1 MKSKKYIIPQISAQ
15 SIIASAKQKDDGYS
29 FYFDT
34 TDVSKEYLVEDTL
47 QDDCP
52 IFYQAMCLLGEDPN
66 KAEFVSD
73 KLRDVFVYVDFSGI
87 FDRKA
92 AGRVLDYQNIA
103 EYMFRP
109 EGITLNFGKEDK
121 RYIAFERSASM
132 SRANQLSFIR
142 ADVYE
147 SLRERM
153 MLGMNIGK
161 CQLSKLYAY
170 NALLFTS
177 GKRYKDSDTVLIDK
191 KIIVIKN
198 PESVIEK
205 IKTITVNGDGSNNA
219 VRKYTRSEETTDI
232 TITEFDGEGFIS
244 PRLADLLDKGHNSF
258 QIRMPYIKGVVH
270 KVDFSALL
278 SELEVSFI
286 VDMWGNKHNPAD
298 VDIILTDSMFK
309 GLKWMTDNCLSWA
322 EYLERCKKYNHALY
336 VSGKDKIDPQDTTE
350 LNYQFLNTLSITDDE
365 FRPKDLPLGWKDS
378 PANDSRHWITKTT
391 ETEYYRLVA
400 DNEAR
405 RRYFTDELNEDLTD
419 NRRKFRAELI
429 AKNALF
435 IDEPIYA
442 KELKDKAENLLSKYA
457 MGKLLVAGD
466 NRYLSDDLL
475 RLIAYMVKQ
484 SVGEGAAYRQLEQ
497 EFISGNFMYT
507 PQPSYEKSDYYTI
520 LRSPHIARNEE
531 VLVKPMVPGELR
543 ERYFSHLSY
552 VVMVDSRSLIPER
565 LGGADF
571 DGDMVKTIADTLVNK
586 CVMRSSTELPLLKIP
601 TEQPLI
607 ADANDWYER
616 FVTVKNTFS
625 SRVGQISNAAL
636 SRGIIAYDEN
646 TTDEDKEKY
655 YHEVETLA
663 ILTGLE
669 IDSAKSGVKP
679 DLSEYI
685 EKKTTRRSIFLR
697 YKAIVGS
704 DDEHKWYEPSKN
716 ARLKK
721 HFDSIDWDKVSSNL
735 EKLPYLA
742 CMLER
747 ETEAV
752 TVRPISD
759 DLLFTFAQTLDW
771 KESLNSNTLSQV
783 SALISDYET
792 ALSRVRYIKHI
803 SIDMKRK
810 GDIYRI
816 LFARGQEKYYTV
828 DELYS
833 VFDSMLPHQIHKAR
847 LMLDEVKWHLVP
859 PEERTNILYTICRTG
874 SLYDYLDV
882 FCDFRNGGYR
892 IVGDIICDFDD
903 MYRKMG
909 IQKSAS
915 KQKGDSKDL
924 QTLLSGITAKA
935 NYKEQI
941 IRNCL
946 NIIHPISGK
955 NHIDY
960 AEVVKCAVALGKRQ
974 FILEVLP
981 KHVLDQT
988 IDRSHLYTET
998 KPKKKWRLW

>member
-15 SIIASAKQKDDGYS
+15 SIIASAKQKGDGYS

-52 IFYQAMCLLGEDPN
+52 IFYQSMLSLGENPDR
-66 KAEFVSD
+66 AEFVSD
-73 KLRDVFVYVDFSGI
+73 KLRDVFVYIDFSGI

-92 AGRVLDYQNIA
+92 AGRVLDYQKIA

-177 GKRYKDSDTVLIDK
+177 GKRYKDSDTILNNK

-205 IKTITVNGDGSNNA
+205 IKTVTVNGDGSNNA
-219 VRKYTRSEETTDI
+219 VRKYTRTEEIKDI

-244 PRLADLLDKGHNSF
+244 PRLSELLDEGHNSF

-270 KVDFSALL
+270 KVDFAALL
-278 SELEVSFI
+278 LELEVPFI

-309 GLKWMTDNCLSWA
+309 GLKWMSDNGLSWA

-336 VSGKDKIDPQDTTE
+336 VSGKDKVESQDTTE
-350 LNYQFLNTLSITDDE
+350 LNYQFLNTLSMTDDE
-365 FRPKDLPLGWKDS
+365 FRPKDLPLGWIGS
-378 PANDSRHWITKTT
+378 PENDSRHWITKTT
-391 ETEYYRLVA
+391 ETEYYRLIA

-405 RRYFTDELNEDLTD
+405 RRYFIDELGEDLTD
-419 NRRKFRAELI
+419 NKRKFRAELI
-429 AKNALF
+429 SKNKLF

-442 KELKDKAENLLSKYA
+442 KELKDKAENLLGRYA

-484 SVGEGAAYRQLEQ
+484 SVGDGNAYRRLEQ
-497 EFISGNFMYT
+497 EFITGNFMYA
-507 PQPSYEKSDYYTI
+507 PQPGYEKSDYYTI

-531 VLVKPMVPGELR
+531 VLVKPMISGELR
-543 ERYFSHLSY
+543 EKYLSHLSY
-552 VVMVDSRSLIPER
+552 VIMVDSRSLIPER

-571 DGDMVKTIADTLVNK
+571 DGDMVKTIADPLVNN
-586 CVMRSSTELPLLKIP
+586 CVIRSSTELPLLKIP

-607 ADANDWYER
+607 ADATDWYER
-616 FVTVKNTFS
+616 FITVKNTFS

-646 TTDEDKEKY
+646 TADEDKERY

-685 EKKTTRRSIFLR
+685 EKKTARRSIFLR

-704 DDEHKWYEPSKN
+704 DENHKWYEPSKN

-721 HFDSIDWDKVSSNL
+721 YFDS
-735 EKLPYLA
+735 
-742 CMLER
+742 
-747 ETEAV
+747 
-752 TVRPISD
+752 
-759 DLLFTFAQTLDW
+759 
-771 KESLNSNTLSQV
+771 
-783 SALISDYET
+783 
-792 ALSRVRYIKHI
+792 
-803 SIDMKRK
+803 
-810 GDIYRI
+810 
-816 LFARGQEKYYTV
+816 
-828 DELYS
+828 
-833 VFDSMLPHQIHKAR
+833 
-847 LMLDEVKWHLVP
+847 
-859 PEERTNILYTICRTG
+859 
-874 SLYDYLDV
+874 
-882 FCDFRNGGYR
+882 
-892 IVGDIICDFDD
+892 
-903 MYRKMG
+903 
-909 IQKSAS
+909 
-915 KQKGDSKDL
+915 
-924 QTLLSGITAKA
+924 
-935 NYKEQI
+935 
-941 IRNCL
+941 
-946 NIIHPISGK
+946 
-955 NHIDY
+955 
-960 AEVVKCAVALGKRQ
+960 
-974 FILEVLP
+974 
-981 KHVLDQT
+981 
-988 IDRSHLYTET
+988 
-998 KPKKKWRLW
+998 